1 MTLPGAFLSSRRK
14 KWWHHTWLAWAYFNH
29 IMRSCKPCY
38 FACFFV
44 CTPSKKRYSSYT
56 GCAKP
61 SQAITTC
68 KVSRQQPLARDT
80 KKEKQHRCRACGISA
95 SFQGRMFSLLVH
107 TLLYPLC
114 PCYLCSAFLCRQMRG
129 LAYSAKTYSNHRI
142 WFPCTIIL
150 STYNDIIAI
159 VK

>member
-95 SFQGRMFSLLVH
+95 SFQGRMFSFWCTH
-107 TLLYPLC
+107 YSTLYAHATYAVPS
-114 PCYLCSAFLCRQMRG
+114 SAARWGAWRILQKPTPTI
-129 LAYSAKTYSNHRI
+129 AYGFYAPSF
-142 WFPCTIIL
+142 FPHITISL
-150 STYNDIIAI
+150 Q
-159 VK
+159 